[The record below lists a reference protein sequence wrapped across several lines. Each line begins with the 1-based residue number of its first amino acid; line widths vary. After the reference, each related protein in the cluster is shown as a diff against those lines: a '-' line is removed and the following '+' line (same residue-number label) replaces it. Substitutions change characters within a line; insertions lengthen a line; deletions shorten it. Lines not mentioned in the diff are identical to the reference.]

1 MPVLIYEIKIPDL
14 VSEAATSKVFTM
26 YACSLEMKE
35 F

>member
-26 YACSLEMKE
+26 YMELNE